1 MTSDLTIGSGR
12 EVPSAL
18 RRRLAATVRKG
29 PRAAATAPRRHW
41 RRAVMDADVLPPLC
55 SSPRAPL
62 RQLDRPVSA
71 LLPKDG
77 AGEVR
82 RVDPRS
88 RCRGTTRGAQGGPR
102 WRQPPWCGRKHARDR
117 DIGNVVHDSKI
128 QLPAGTNRPL
138 TRRLGAQ
145 LLKKAQANP
154 CKNSV
159 VVPPAARVTL
169 KPVNKKQ
176 SNGGDGCRE
185 T

>member
-1 MTSDLTIGSGR
+1 SSLY
-12 EVPSAL
+12 
-18 RRRLAATVRKG
+18 
-29 PRAAATAPRRHW
+29 
-41 RRAVMDADVLPPLC
+41 AVGC
-55 SSPRAPL
+55 
-62 RQLDRPVSA
+62 
-71 LLPKDG
+71 
-77 AGEVR
+77 
-82 RVDPRS
+82 
-88 RCRGTTRGAQGGPR
+88 CGTTRGAQGSPR
-102 WRQPPWCGRKHARDR
+102 RRQPPWCGRKHARDR

-176 SNGGDGCRE
+176 SNAGDGCRE